1 MTDSPSTTFS
11 LGSPVGSSVKTC
23 RFEPARRFRALCGT
37 APCSPSLLPAEE
49 LARRTTWAAHALA
62 MDATKPEARSPR
74 SLAGSGPQS
83 WIRALWSVLSS
94 PSWEHVLCCSF
105 LRAARSRSTSA
116 VWKLST
122 KNAPSTRTK
131 HSCCKIQFMMVLFQD
146 LTKGW
151 DPRIHASAKMEQWH
165 WHASTIHKPL
175 LWRHGPQNVLNWGL
189 LFWNGPNQRLT
200 NPFHED
206 MDHKMY

>member
-94 PSWEHVLCCSF
+94 PSWEQVLCCSF

-122 KNAPSTRTK
+122 KNAPSTRAAR
-131 HSCCKIQFMMVLFQD
+131 SSSWWCCF
-146 LTKGW
+146 
-151 DPRIHASAKMEQWH
+151 KM
-165 WHASTIHKPL
+165 
-175 LWRHGPQNVLNWGL
+175 GPQNSCLGQNGAMALTCVYDSQTPFMKTWTTKCTKPGL
-189 LFWNGPNQRLT
+189 AVFKWT
-200 NPFHED
+200 
-206 MDHKMY
+206 